1 LDVTEIVER
10 GDREIGEQHVCSA
23 AGKSAW
29 RRMHMRCDMT
39 NRQFANSLS
48 GDLANGRW
56 INTCWRSLFQ
66 PHLPG
71 ATCHAA
77 DAARFA
83 AKNLRTSEYSL

>member
-10 GDREIGEQHVCSA
+10 GDREIGEARLFGCRQI
-23 AGKSAW
+23 GR

-39 NRQFANSLS
+39 NRQLANSLS

-56 INTCWRSLFQ
+56 INTRWRSLFQ

-77 DAARFA
+77 DAAGFA
-83 AKNLRTSEYSL
+83 AKNLRTSESSL